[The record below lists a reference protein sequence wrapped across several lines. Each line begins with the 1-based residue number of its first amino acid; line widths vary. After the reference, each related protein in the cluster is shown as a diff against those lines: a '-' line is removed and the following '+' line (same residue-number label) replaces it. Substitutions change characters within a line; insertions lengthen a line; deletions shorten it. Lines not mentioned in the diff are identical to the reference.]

1 MPSRW
6 IGGLDE
12 AGRGSWMGPMVLGA
26 FRLPRKD
33 LGRLT
38 ELGVRD
44 SKLLTPARRSHLA
57 SELARCGE
65 IRTRSVPP
73 RVIDRWVRRHG
84 LNDLEIREFLHLIR
98 GWDDTEIIADACD
111 VDAERFAARLRAGA
125 PDGMPISA
133 HHRADRTFPVVG
145 AASIVAK
152 VRRDRSVAR
161 ILAGLGAGPASGYPS
176 DPKTEAVVR
185 ACLRPGAPWPPWLRA
200 SWTTTARVLGAR
212 GRTTLD
218 DFPP

>member
-1 MPSRW
+1 M
-6 IGGLDE
+6 I
-12 AGRGSWMGPMVLGA
+12 LGA
-26 FRLPRKD
+26 FRIPRSD
-33 LGRLT
+33 LGRLVD
-38 ELGVRD
+38 LGVRD
-44 SKLLTPARRSHLA
+44 SKLLPPARRSELEA
-57 SELARCGE
+57 ELARCGE

-73 RVIDRWVRRHG
+73 PVIDRWVRRHG
-84 LNDLEIREFLHLIR
+84 LNELEIRGFLHLIR

-125 PDGMPISA
+125 PAGALVSA
-133 HHRADRTFPVVG
+133 HHRADRTFPIVG

-161 ILAGLGAGPASGYPS
+161 ILDRLGAGPASGYPS

-185 ACLRPGAPWPPWLRA
+185 ACLRPGEPWPVWLRA
-200 SWTTTARVLGAR
+200 SWKTTARVLGPR

-218 DFPP
+218 DFSR